1 MITKKDLQTIL
12 DNYVYDNITI
22 GVLGSHS
29 ALDICRGAKDLG
41 FKTIVVCQEGRERTY
56 TQHYKTRGTTGIVDK
71 TIVLRKFSEI
81 IQPDIQEQLRKEN
94 VIFVP
99 HRSFEVYLNFDYETI
114 ENNFMVPLFG
124 NRFLLKAEERNRPNN
139 QYDLLR
145 KANIRMPHIFATHKD
160 IDRLCLVKLPE
171 KQRNFE
177 RAFFYC
183 SSAQEFEDTI
193 NKKLERNEIAES
205 TLKDAVIE
213 EFIIGPLVNFN
224 YFYSPLNKRIELL
237 GTDTRRQTNVEGIL
251 HLTAEKQIALQN
263 TISPKFEEA
272 GHIAVTVLESML
284 EHAFELGE
292 RFVATTQKECKPGII
307 GPLALQS
314 AIVPGPPKKDIIVF
328 DVSLRVQGSPGT
340 RFTPYT
346 GYLHGESLSTG
357 KRVAMEIKQALTENR
372 LLEVVT

>member
-1 MITKKDLQTIL
+1 MITKKDLQSIL
-12 DNYVYDNITI
+12 ENYDHNNITI

-29 ALDICRGAKDLG
+29 ALDVCRGAKDLG
-41 FKTIVVCQEGRERTY
+41 FKTLVVCQQGRERTY
-56 TQHYKTRGTTGIVDK
+56 TQHYRTQSNSGIVDK
-71 TIVLRKFSEI
+71 TIVLGKFSEI
-81 IQPDIQEQLRKEN
+81 IRPEIQEQLRQEN

-114 ENNFMVPLFG
+114 ENSFMVPIFG
-124 NRFLLKAEERNRPNN
+124 NRFLLKAEERNRTNN

-145 KANIRMPHIFATHKD
+145 KAAIRMPHIFTTHKD

-177 RAFFYC
+177 RAFFHC
-183 SSAQEFEDTI
+183 SSPQEFERVI
-193 NKKLERNEIAES
+193 NKKLERNEIDETAID
-205 TLKDAVIE
+205 DAVIE

-263 TISPKFEEA
+263 TLAPKFEEA

-284 EHAFELGE
+284 EHVFELGE
-292 RFVATTQKECKPGII
+292 RFVDTTKEEYNPGII

-314 AIVPGPPKKDIIVF
+314 AIVPGPPKKDIVVF

-346 GYLHGESLSTG
+346 GYLYGESVSTG
-357 KRVAMEIKQALTENR
+357 KRVAMEIKHALTENR

>member
-1 MITKKDLQTIL
+1 MITKKDLQPLL
-12 DNYVYDNITI
+12 DHYDKDNITI

-29 ALDICRGAKDLG
+29 ALDVCRGAKDLG
-41 FKTIVVCQEGRERTY
+41 FKTLVVCQEGRERTY
-56 TQHYKTRGTTGIVDK
+56 TQHFRTQGTTGIVDK
-71 TIVLRKFSEI
+71 TIVLRTFSEI
-81 IQPDIQEQLRKEN
+81 IQPDIQEQLRQEN
-94 VIFVP
+94 VIFIP
-99 HRSFEVYLNFDYETI
+99 HRSFEVYLNFDYEAI
-114 ENNFMVPLFG
+114 ENNFLVPLFG
-124 NRFLLKAEERNRPNN
+124 NRFLLKAEERNRANN

-145 KANIRMPHIFATHKD
+145 KAAIRMPHIFNTHKD

-183 SSAQEFEDTI
+183 STPQEFESII
-193 NKKLERNEIAES
+193 NRKLERNEIDE
-205 TLKDAVIE
+205 TNIDTAVIE

-263 TISPKFEEA
+263 TLAPKFEEA

-284 EHAFELGE
+284 EHVFELGE
-292 RFVATTQKECKPGII
+292 RFVNTTQEEYNPGLI

-314 AIVPGPPKKDIIVF
+314 AIVPGPPKKDIVVF

-346 GYLHGESLSTG
+346 GYLHGESVSTG